1 MLYTLLAAD
10 MPAANKKKVIHDEYS
25 IPMEKA
31 VDEEVEYMCNLSSL
45 YINRGEKRGI
55 EKGRA
60 EGRVEGRAE
69 EKIEVAFEL
78 YKQNIPIEVIATA
91 TKLSIDEINK
101 LIKSFGS

>member
-1 MLYTLLAAD
+1 MLYTLLVAD

-60 EGRVEGRAE
+60 EGRAE
-69 EKIEVAFEL
+69 KNKMIYSM
-78 YKQNIPIEVIATA
+78 YKNGIPTEQIAVIAE
-91 TKLSIDEINK
+91 LSTDEVKSI
-101 LIKSFGS
+101 IKSFGS

>member
-1 MLYTLLAAD
+1 MLYTLLVAD

-60 EGRVEGRAE
+60 EGRAE

>member
-1 MLYTLLAAD
+1 MLYTLLVAD
-10 MPAANKKKVIHDEYS
+10 MPAANKKKVIYDEYS

-60 EGRVEGRAE
+60 EGRAE

>member
-1 MLYTLLAAD
+1 MLYTLLVAD

-60 EGRVEGRAE
+60 EGRAE

-78 YKQNIPIEVIATA
+78 YKQNTPIEVIATA

>member
-1 MLYTLLAAD
+1 MLYTLLVAD

-60 EGRVEGRAE
+60 EKNKMIYTMYKKGLSAE
-69 EKIEVAFEL
+69 FIADVSNLSVDEV
-78 YKQNIPIEVIATA
+78 K
-91 TKLSIDEINK
+91 SI
-101 LIKSFGS
+101 IKSFGS

>member
-1 MLYTLLAAD
+1 

-60 EGRVEGRAE
+60 EGRAE

>member
-1 MLYTLLAAD
+1 MLYTLLVAD

-60 EGRVEGRAE
+60 E

-101 LIKSFGS
+101 LIKNFGS